1 MKFIYAFGLVVSS
14 YLLYKYKQKSQKLLL
29 VHSNNRLSRLFH
41 MINSKFFE
49 SFKPTLF
56 LFSGHAQT
64 FVLELLN
71 ILITFF
77 KNIFNF
83 YNFKY
88 KRQIFT
94 LSDGS
99 SLAVDIARKRNKTQ
113 DKSFNEY
120 KKLLLI
126 FPGVTSTSDEYY
138 IKSLIE
144 DFCDEFEC
152 RVLNAR
158 GFGIKATSP
167 KLISTDCYKDVGE
180 FILKTAE
187 ENKDKKIF
195 GIGFSFGGMLLARF
209 LGTVSDKIPSNF
221 LAGCALCYPCCL
233 EQAKNY
239 GELHFNGFYSKPSMK
254 NVKHIFYENLDV
266 MFDKKFYENDA
277 KLKSIPELKEQILNE
292 LKKCRVLSDFDS
304 VWTCR
309 MLQIDDV
316 SEYYSDS
323 KLEPYLAKIKV
334 PFLSMFTEDDPIIP
348 INSIPFKTLQN
359 NPNTVTVV
367 TQYGGHMGFFGGVVI
382 PQRIIDQPIKTFFK
396 TVEILKDTSNCNC
409 EEKLIVIG

>member
-41 MINSKFFE
+41 LINIKFFE

-64 FVLELLN
+64 FFLELFN
-71 ILITFF
+71 IILRFF

-88 KRQIFT
+88 KREIFT

-99 SLAVDIARKRNKTQ
+99 TLAVDKAKKRGRNLEKDKT
-113 DKSFNEY
+113 NEY
-120 KKLLLI
+120 KKILII

-144 DFCDEFEC
+144 DFIDEFDC

-158 GFGIKATSP
+158 GFEIKPTSP
-167 KLISTDCYKDVGE
+167 KLISTMCYKDVAE
-180 FILKTAE
+180 YVIATAE

-195 GIGFSFGGMLLARF
+195 GLGFSFGGMLLARF
-209 LGTVSDKIPSNF
+209 LGAEPEKVPTNF
-221 LAGCALCYPCCL
+221 LAASGICYPCCL
-233 EQAKNY
+233 EEAKNY
-239 GELHFNGFYSKPSMK
+239 GELHFNGLYSKPSLSNIKEIFLK
-254 NVKHIFYENLDV
+254 NIDV
-266 MFDKKFYENDA
+266 MFDKKFYENND
-277 KLKSIPELKEQILNE
+277 KLKLLPELKEKILAE
-292 LKKCRVLSDFDS
+292 LKECRVLSDFDK
-304 VWTCR
+304 VWTTR
-309 MLQIDDV
+309 MLEFDHI
-316 SEYYSDS
+316 SEYYSFS
-323 KLEPYLAKIKV
+323 KLDKYLARIKI

-348 INSIPFKTLQN
+348 ISSIPFKTLQN

-367 TQYGGHMGFFGGVVI
+367 TQSGGHLGFFGGVVI
-382 PQRIIDQPIKTFFK
+382 PQRVIDQPIKTFFK
-396 TVEILKDTSNCNC
+396 TVEILKDSSCSNFDGVG
-409 EEKLIVIG
+409 LA

>member
-29 VHSNNRLSRLFH
+29 VHSNNRLSLLFH
-41 MINSKFFE
+41 MINSKYFE

-64 FVLELLN
+64 FFVELFN
-71 ILITFF
+71 ILLTFL
-77 KNIFNF
+77 KNILNF

-99 SLAVDIARKRNKTQ
+99 NLAVDIARKRNRSK
-113 DKSFNEY
+113 DKSSYEY

-144 DFCDEFEC
+144 DFCDEFDC

-158 GFGIKATSP
+158 GFEIKATSP
-167 KLISTDCYKDVGE
+167 KLISTGCYKDVGE
-180 FILKTAE
+180 FIIKTAE
-187 ENKDKKIF
+187 ENKNKKIF
-195 GIGFSFGGMLLARF
+195 GLGFSFGGMLLARF
-209 LGTVSDKIPSNF
+209 LGAEPDKVPKNF
-221 LAGCALCYPCCL
+221 LAACGLCYPCCL

-239 GELHFNGFYSKPSMK
+239 GELHFNGLYSKPSLK
-254 NVKHIFYENLDV
+254 NLKQIFYENLDV
-266 MFDKKFYENDA
+266 MFDKKFYVDKND
-277 KLKSIPELKEQILNE
+277 KNFNNIHEIKEKILKEVE
-292 LKKCRVLSDFDS
+292 GCRVLSDFDR
-304 VWTCR
+304 VWTIR
-309 MLQIDDV
+309 MLEFENIND
-316 SEYYSDS
+316 YYSYS
-323 KLEPYLAKIKV
+323 KLEPYISKIKV

-359 NPNTVTVV
+359 NPNTVTAV
-367 TQYGGHMGFFGGVVI
+367 TQNGGHLGFFGGIII
-382 PQRIIDQPIKTFFK
+382 PQRIVDQPIRTFFK

-409 EEKLIVIG
+409 EENLVC